1 MSAAFAAVLITV
13 SQVTTAEAKQM
24 AECLGLETPGQ
35 ACPHQ
40 LMWVPRL
47 ACVAPVQDPW
57 HVVGAGHGD
66 VAFLHS
72 QTQLVV
78 ESHPLDQCLRELAF
92 FQAKVWF
99 VTVAGAGC
107 GAAVVIVRLHH
118 RPISML
124 SRQKPKPGP
133 SQLLA
138 QVHRRCTPL
147 LTTLVRLVL
156 RGLPL
161 SWWL

>member
-1 MSAAFAAVLITV
+1 MFMSAALAAVLITV

-47 ACVAPVQDPW
+47 ACVAPVQAPW

-92 FQAKVWF
+92 FQAK
-99 VTVAGAGC
+99 ARLRPLRAR
-107 GAAVVIVRLHH
+107 VVVQRLSSCVCTTGPF
-118 RPISML
+118 RCSVDR
-124 SRQKPKPGP
+124 SRSPDPV
-133 SQLLA
+133 S
-138 QVHRRCTPL
+138 C
-147 LTTLVRLVL
+147 
-156 RGLPL
+156 
-161 SWWL
+161 